1 MKTMLFVVTHKFVP
15 TLNKGRNFIGVG
27 ENRNINNV
35 KFYDNSGV
43 NISSRNKNYCELTAL
58 YWMWKNCKCDVLGL
72 EHYRRYLCDK
82 ICIFKPRVISIK
94 KITKVLKKYD
104 AILPEKNKFKPNIY
118 EHYKKEHFISD
129 MNICKDIILEKYPDY
144 CQAFDKVMSDDKCSM
159 YNIFI
164 MKKEFVDCYC
174 EWLFNILFECEKR
187 INILDRDDYQKRVF
201 GFLSE
206 RLFNV
211 WVTKNQLKVYYAPVY
226 QSGDVPIV
234 IKIKTILK
242 KIIVK

>member
-1 MKTMLFVVTHKFVP
+1 M
-15 TLNKGRNFIGVG
+15 
-27 ENRNINNV
+27 NN
-35 KFYDNSGV
+35 
-43 NISSRNKNYCELTAL
+43 
-58 YWMWKNCKCDVLGL
+58 
-72 EHYRRYLCDK
+72 
-82 ICIFKPRVISIK
+82 
-94 KITKVLKKYD
+94 
-104 AILPEKNKFKPNIY
+104 
-118 EHYKKEHFISD
+118 
-129 MNICKDIILEKYPDY
+129 
-144 CQAFDKVMSDDKCSM
+144 
-159 YNIFI
+159 
-164 MKKEFVDCYC
+164 EFVDCYC

-234 IKIKTILK
+234 IKIKKILK